1 MRISDWSSDVCSS
14 DLAPASS
21 SAGLGG
27 VPPLGM
33 KKTPSYFDV
42 WMTSD
47 AVLFPVSRS
56 DMPAPFLTPN
66 LLCWLGRRKSRSIT
80 RTFLPIRLRA
90 MAVAKAQEDLPSP
103 CLALVN
109 IRLRGRQ
116 WDERPEERRV

>member
-1 MRISDWSSDVCSS
+1 
-14 DLAPASS
+14 
-21 SAGLGG
+21 
-27 VPPLGM
+27 M

-103 CLALVN
+103 CLALLK
-109 IRLRGRQ
+109 IRLRGRP
-116 WDERPEERRV
+116 WDDTSMSDERSDEQVRSEEHTSELQSIMRIS

>member
-56 DMPAPFLTPN
+56 DMPAPFLTPH
-66 LLCWLGRRKSRSIT
+66 LLCWLGRRKSRTIT
-80 RTFLPIRLRA
+80 RPFLPIRLRT
-90 MAVAKAQEDLPSP
+90 MAVAKAKADLTSP
-103 CLALVN
+103 CLALVK
-109 IRLRGRQ
+109 LRPVGRA
-116 WDERPEERRV
+116 WAWERG